1 MNPIWQSY
9 FSDGGWFNHQLVNTF
24 PLEMV
29 PKIQVTFGGPPLF
42 LFRGSPATWRKLISE
57 NLGDGCFVL
66 GIIRFS
72 KIPMEDCNTPLL
84 RIPILHIGIFLLKES
99 FDLFFLWLFTDSTLV
114 NHRCSPPWVS
124 RREPSFSSG
133 FVSLSW
139 IATEMEKNLA
149 KPVDRN
155 DTEQKQKKTWHRS
168 FYACRIFVGR
178 IFIPRFIQ
186 KSWQH
191 PSQGWCQTFRP

>member
-1 MNPIWQSY
+1 MCVTSGSPKKDGLPRKLTKKTLKNLPGWWFQRFLE
-9 FSDGGWFNHQLVNTF
+9 FSPRTLGEDEPNLTIIFFRRGWFNHQLVNTF

-84 RIPILHIGIFLLKES
+84 RIPILHIGDVYWMSPLICVFVVTFYGFHLGKS
-99 FDLFFLWLFTDSTLV
+99 PLFTTMGESKGAKFLERICFPQLNCNSDGKK
-114 NHRCSPPWVS
+114 
-124 RREPSFSSG
+124 SG
-133 FVSLSW
+133 
-139 IATEMEKNLA
+139 
-149 KPVDRN
+149 
-155 DTEQKQKKTWHRS
+155 
-168 FYACRIFVGR
+168 
-178 IFIPRFIQ
+178 
-186 KSWQH
+186 
-191 PSQGWCQTFRP
+191 